1 MVAVS
6 RRRVKPPPMERPEQT
21 PPGGGAGDE
30 EQAWELRVE
39 TCRVEVWHG
48 YRAAAFFARATGE
61 AGTVSLG
68 EPSSSFRRRGST
80 VPDGD
85 EARLAH
91 RELLRRL
98 SGEGWTP
105 TGTGEEWYAT
115 ELARPVAVPVAAEPA
130 DEAAPQPGPALP
142 PVPERASAPTAAV
155 APPPPRAEP
164 TPSPP
169 ERSAKPSPPEPRPA
183 ALHPGRR
190 RRGLDEWQVLA
201 ATALVLAIFLLGWV
215 AAHASAVGAV
225 PPGPAPQQAPAN
237 RE

>member
-1 MVAVS
+1 MTRPYES
-6 RRRVKPPPMERPEQT
+6 PPDGEGAEAQT
-21 PPGGGAGDE
+21 
-30 EQAWELRVE
+30 WELRVE
-39 TCRVEVWHG
+39 TCRIVLWRG
-48 YRAAAFFARATGE
+48 YRAAAFYARPGLDQD
-61 AGTVSLG
+61 VSLG
-68 EPSSSFRRRGST
+68 EPSSSFRLRGSGA
-80 VPDGD
+80 PQSDA
-85 EARLAH
+85 ARLAH
-91 RELLRRL
+91 RELLQRL
-98 SGEGWTP
+98 TAEGWSR
-105 TGTGEEWYAT
+105 TGTGNEWYAT

-130 DEAAPQPGPALP
+130 DEAAPQPEPALP

-183 ALHPGRR
+183 ALPPGRR